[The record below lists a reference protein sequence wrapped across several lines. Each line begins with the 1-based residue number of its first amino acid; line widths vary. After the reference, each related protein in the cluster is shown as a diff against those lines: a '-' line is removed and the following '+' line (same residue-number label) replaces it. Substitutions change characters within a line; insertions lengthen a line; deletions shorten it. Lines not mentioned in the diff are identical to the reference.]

1 MLAENSPMRA
11 PIHSP
16 QSPNAPDAMV
26 LALVASCRL
35 HGLDVESYLTDVI
48 RVMPYWPPERYL
60 ELAPKYW
67 SATRHRIPE
76 RELEL
81 ALGPA
86 TVPPPAEQQP
96 SPN

>member
-1 MLAENSPMRA
+1 MPA
-11 PIHSP
+11 HCVY
-16 QSPNAPDAMV
+16 DA
-26 LALVASCRL
+26 LYRGEAVA
-35 HGLDVESYLTDVI
+35 
-48 RVMPYWPPERYL
+48 

-67 SATRHRIPE
+67 VATRRRIPE

-81 ALGPA
+81 ALGPV